1 MSIDDRMVW
10 PSPTRDGISW
20 AKRAGTFYTPQTG
33 DGIVDVHDNDTLELP
48 PPVRK
53 QVRTRRGGSS
63 YYMIY
68 IITVSLSFIIE
79 YWRLTSL

>member
-1 MSIDDRMVW
+1 MIGWYGHPPR
-10 PSPTRDGISW
+10 
-20 AKRAGTFYTPQTG
+20 GTAYHHG
-33 DGIVDVHDNDTLELP
+33 LNVHDNDTLELP

-53 QVRTRRGGSS
+53 QVRRGGSS

-68 IITVSLSFIIE
+68 IITVSLSIIIE